1 MEQLIMEQS
10 QRDPILDFTG
20 KVALITGA
28 ASGFGAL
35 VAEELGRRG
44 ARLVLGDINEVGL
57 QAVVEKLTAQGM
69 EVQAMSCDVSSETD
83 CAAMVALSRENFGSL
98 DIAINNAGI
107 APPLQY
113 FEDVDEEA
121 FDLQHRVNVKG
132 VFFGMK
138 HQLKVMRAQGSGVIL
153 NVSSMAGLGGAP
165 KAVSYSAAKH
175 SVVGLT
181 RTAAVEYAR
190 HNVRVNAICPFYTL
204 TPMITDMQVPEGA
217 TKDQV
222 HAIFAAGCPM
232 KRLGRPEEVV
242 SAMLML
248 CSPALTYV
256 TGQTLAVDG
265 GVSAF

>member
-1 MEQLIMEQS
+1 MTEYKL
-10 QRDPILDFTG
+10 DPLLDFTG

-35 VAEELGRRG
+35 IAEELGRRG
-44 ARLVLGDINEVGL
+44 ARLVLGDINEEGL
-57 QAVVEKLTAQGM
+57 QPLAAKLAAEGVD
-69 EVQAMSCDVSSETD
+69 VQAIACDVSSETD
-83 CAAMVALSRENFGSL
+83 CAAMVALARENFGGL

-113 FEDVDEEA
+113 LEDVDEET

-138 HQLKVMRAQGSGVIL
+138 HQLKVMRTQGRGVIL
-153 NVSSMAGLGGAP
+153 NVSSMAGVGGAP
-165 KAVSYSAAKH
+165 KASPYSAAKH

-190 HNVRVNAICPFYTL
+190 HNVRVNAICPFFTM
-204 TPMITDMQVPEGA
+204 TPMVTDMEVPQGA
-217 TKDQV
+217 SVDQV
-222 HAIFAAGCPM
+222 HAMFASGCPM
-232 KRLGRPEEVV
+232 KRLAEPEEVV

>member
-1 MEQLIMEQS
+1 MTDFP
-10 QRDPILDFTG
+10 RDPMLDFSG

-44 ARLVLGDINEVGL
+44 ARLVIGDINETGL
-57 QAVVEKLTAQGM
+57 AALVEKLTALGV
-69 EVQAMSCDVSSETD
+69 EVQAVACDVSSETD
-83 CAAMVALSRENFGSL
+83 CAAMVVLAQEQYGGL

-113 FEDVDEEA
+113 FEDVDEET

-138 HQLKVMRAQGSGVIL
+138 HQLKRMRAQGSGVIL
-153 NVSSMAGLGGAP
+153 NVSSMAGIGGAP
-165 KAVSYSAAKH
+165 KAAAYSGAKH
-175 SVVGLT
+175 SVVGMT

-204 TPMITDMQVPEGA
+204 TPMLEGLARPEGVSSEQVQAMLA
-217 TKDQV
+217 T
-222 HAIFAAGCPM
+222 GCPM
-232 KRLGRPEEVV
+232 KRLGKPEEVV